1 LAYRYGLLAAAL
13 TAPFALP
20 SSAPARAPSLL
31 WTEAK
36 QVSVNCLAQ
45 SQTASDAPAFEA
57 NLCRRVRAL
66 AGRGA
71 PVPIK
76 QIEFGDPQLTAP
88 GTVVLLVHA
97 SVERSK
103 KGRTVAFTIRPYRA
117 SGGAIGTDREGDGAA
132 AEIYFG
138 TSPRVVALP
147 ASAETDGSFD
157 AALRAAL
164 AEVLPWQQPADPPAR
179 PL

>member
-71 PVPIK
+71 PVPLK

-117 SGGAIGTDREGDGAA
+117 SGGA